1 MQAVVIAPRAQRGT
15 ETTFT
20 VAVSI
25 FEVSATLVATTWYVP
40 SVDGAVYRP
49 AESTIPPP
57 ASCTDQVTATDCL
70 AVVPVTVAENV
81 TTPSGCTELTFGKIE
96 TAIGEPELDVTVPLQ
111 PALSN
116 NHARNWA

>member
-1 MQAVVIAPRAQRGT
+1 MIARPAQRGA
-15 ETTFT
+15 EPTFT

-25 FEVSATLVATTWYVP
+25 FEASATLVATTWYVH
-40 SVDGAVYRP
+40 SFDGAVYRP
-49 AESTIPPP
+49 AESTVPPP
-57 ASCTDQVTATDCL
+57 ASCTDQVTAADCL

-81 TTPSGCTELTFGKIE
+81 TPPSGCTELTLGKIE
-96 TAIGEPELDVTVPLQ
+96 TAIGEPVLDVTVPPQ